1 MKNFEYFLSDL
12 PWGRLRTGGE
22 IITIAIETQYLFTMD
37 DLKSF
42 EKFISRQRQ
51 ILIDYYNFIFCPNGF
66 ADKLKIKFMG

>member
-1 MKNFEYFLSDL
+1 MKEV
-12 PWGRLRTGGE
+12 
-22 IITIAIETQYLFTMD
+22 ITIAIETQYLFTMD